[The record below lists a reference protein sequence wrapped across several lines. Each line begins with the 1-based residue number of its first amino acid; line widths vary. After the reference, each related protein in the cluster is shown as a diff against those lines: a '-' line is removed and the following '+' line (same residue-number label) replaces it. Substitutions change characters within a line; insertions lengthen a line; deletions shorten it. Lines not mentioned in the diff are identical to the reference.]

1 MDNVLILAFAMLH
14 VSLST
19 PESFLDFYSPGPWKF
34 PKPKLTFVLSSRYSQ
49 GPVSLG
55 HTLCSSV
62 LPGLSLV
69 VAHYLI
75 DSLLL
80 LHKLKTYVFL
90 NPEIFI
96 VFSERVGLNH
106 LDCHY

>member
-19 PESFLDFYSPGPWKF
+19 PESFLDFHSPGPWRF

-55 HTLCSSV
+55 HALRSSV
-62 LPGLSLV
+62 LSGLSLV
-69 VAHYLI
+69 VPHYLI
-75 DSLLL
+75 NSLLL